1 MTRRAVV
8 AGGAGDVGRLVAAGL
23 GSEGYEVHLLDRADD
38 LQDVADEVGAVAH
51 RCDATD
57 YGSLVAAT
65 AGLDSVDVLV
75 NAVGAWPRAPID
87 ELDPAEWEQV
97 LRVNLGAPMLTT
109 KALLPGLR
117 RARGAVVNV
126 SSTTALRGAPGMVA
140 YSSAKA
146 GLIGLTRSLAAALG
160 PDGVRV
166 NLVFPGVLVT
176 ESNADLPA
184 QPFERA
190 RAERALRRDGYAS
203 DIVGAVLFF
212 ASDAAGFVT
221 GQSLVVDGGQLFA

>member
-8 AGGAGDVGRLVAAGL
+8 TGGAGAVGRLVAAGL
-23 GSEGYEVHLLDRADD
+23 SAEGYEVHLLDRTDT
-38 LQDVADEVGAVAH
+38 LQDVAADVGAVAH
-51 RCDATD
+51 PCDATD
-57 YGSLVAAT
+57 YDSLVEAT
-65 AGLDSVDVLV
+65 RDLGSVDVLV
-75 NAVGAWPRAPID
+75 NAVGAWPRATID
-87 ELDPAEWEQV
+87 ELRPEEWERV

-117 RARGAVVNV
+117 QARGAVVNV

-140 YSSAKA
+140 YASAKA

-166 NLVFPGVLVT
+166 NVVLPGVLVT
-176 ESNADLPA
+176 ESNADFPP

-190 RAERALRRDGYAS
+190 RAERALGRDGYA
-203 DIVGAVLFF
+203 DDVVGAVLFF
-212 ASDAAGFVT
+212 ASDAAAFVT